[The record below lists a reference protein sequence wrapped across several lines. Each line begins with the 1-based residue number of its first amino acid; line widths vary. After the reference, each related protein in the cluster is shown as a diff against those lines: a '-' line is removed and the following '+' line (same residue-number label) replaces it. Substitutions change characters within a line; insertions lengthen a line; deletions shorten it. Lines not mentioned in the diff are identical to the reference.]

1 MPDTTPVRE
10 VMTGDVVTLRPDQ
23 PVQEAADVL
32 AGKHIGAAPV
42 VDDSGKVV
50 GLLRDEDLIVSE
62 ARLHVPTV
70 ISFLGADLVLPP
82 SMQADVVDVDRVES
96 GQQRTGL
103 FFALWSMATKLAL
116 AAAVGAAFPI
126 LEAAGYDPAAPDGT
140 GDFALALL
148 YGTVPVAFKLAAVA
162 LMWRYPL
169 TRRRQAEIR
178 DRIEAVAAGSPS

>member
-70 ISFLGADLVLPP
+70 ISFLNAELVLPRA
-82 SMQADVVDVDRVES
+82 MHRWEADLR
-96 GQQRTGL
+96 
-103 FFALWSMATKLAL
+103 K
-116 AAAVGAAFPI
+116 
-126 LEAAGYDPAAPDGT
+126 
-140 GDFALALL
+140 
-148 YGTVPVAFKLAAVA
+148 
-162 LMWRYPL
+162 
-169 TRRRQAEIR
+169 
-178 DRIEAVAAGSPS
+178 AAGSTVGEVMATDFATIGPGDSVEELATLMHDRGLSHVPVVEGDRLVGIVARGD